1 MSLLDIF
8 STPFLLSA
16 ALAVLLV
23 GIVFTYVNFKISEQD
38 HKFSSMIGLI
48 STMAQEVNF
57 LRSKIANQGQCDLV
71 NPSSSNKSVSLIEVS
86 DDDDDENDELDIDDD
101 EDSEEEDD
109 DDDEDSEEEDDEE
122 EDYDNDAK
130 TVKILN
136 ITNSFADMLEL
147 HNSKSTGEMKH
158 DAITIHHGDDDD
170 DGSLSSHE
178 SLFLIEETNS
188 TLENSS
194 SLITQNA
201 DIFKTIQISPDEHD
215 SIDFKK
221 MPVEKLRKLVLEQ
234 KLVADPSKLKK
245 HDLVKLLEEKDK

>member
-23 GIVFTYVNFKISEQD
+23 GIVFTYISFKISEQD

-71 NPSSSNKSVSLIEVS
+71 TPSSSNKSVSLIEVS
-86 DDDDDENDELDIDDD
+86 DDDDDEDEDELDIDGE
-101 EDSEEEDD
+101 EDSEEDD
-109 DDDEDSEEEDDEE
+109 DDDDDEE
-122 EDYDNDAK
+122 EEEDDYDNDAK

-147 HNSKSTGEMKH
+147 HNSKSTSEMKH

-194 SLITQNA
+194 SSITQNA